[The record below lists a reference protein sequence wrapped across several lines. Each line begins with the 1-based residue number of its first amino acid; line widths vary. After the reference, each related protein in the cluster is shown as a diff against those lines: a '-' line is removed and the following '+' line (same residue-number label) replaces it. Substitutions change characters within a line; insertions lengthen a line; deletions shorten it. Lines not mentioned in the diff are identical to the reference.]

1 MALVKKLIATVC
13 AIGLIFASA
22 FMGYQID
29 NRQNISASAVE
40 VTENEVPTT
49 QPRASSGIDLS
60 KYPTANL
67 FSSQS
72 AIPYTNC
79 TYENGVVK
87 QISADSADYYTWKIQ
102 FFKDSTLL
110 TQSDVIFPQTGT
122 IPALTI
128 EKPSEANRLF
138 FGLNGREKDTLIMID
153 VSNFPNGKYT
163 ATWNVLNITQGS
175 VSWDNIMLN
184 SGEVAYP
191 YIPNLDDVYN
201 DGYNKGESAG
211 HEAGYQEGYED
222 ASDTLNLGI
231 FFGATV
237 SGSFTYQEGEK
248 LSLSDGTPNF
258 LYNSVN
264 FNSIWKKYEVYPGSS
279 GIYNLLETAEITL
292 NFKTTFDYYAFS
304 LYFSGDSVVT
314 SATFISSDGSRYKAS
329 IEKWDSNTSI
339 GGEYALIKITDSDI
353 PSSIEVTAL
362 TIYFG
367 RASDTLQ
374 NATVYS
380 NAGGYLNGYDNG
392 YTAGNSAGHTEGV
405 LQGRE
410 EGYKKGEKVG
420 YENGYGVG
428 YSDGLKTAE
437 TGDFMSLITAVID
450 APVTAFT
457 SLLDFEILG
466 FNMRTFVLSIL
477 TAALVIAMLRLFS
490 GKFG

>member
-1 MALVKKLIATVC
+1 MALVKKFIATVC

-22 FMGYQID
+22 FTGYQID
-29 NRQNISASAVE
+29 NRQNISASAEE
-40 VTENEVPTT
+40 VTENELPTT

-67 FSSQS
+67 
-72 AIPYTNC
+72 IPYPYAKGT
-79 TYENGVVK
+79 TTINGVTFTVNN
-87 QISADSADYYTWKIQ
+87 D
-102 FFKDSTLL
+102 
-110 TQSDVIFPQTGT
+110 GT
-122 IPALTI
+122 V
-128 EKPSEANRLF
+128 NV
-138 FGLNGREKDTLIMID
+138 NG
-153 VSNFPNGKYT
+153 T
-163 ATWNVLNITQGS
+163 ATTRIDFILSKYISVTVGDSYFLSGCPSGGASAKFIMLLYDGTNGYADIGAGYKVVAKSNNFS
-175 VSWDNIMLN
+175 VSIIIYEGVTVNNLVFKPMLN
-184 SGEVAYP
+184 VGETAYP
-191 YIPNLDDVYN
+191 YSPPYDLIYN

-211 HEAGYQEGYED
+211 HEAGYQD

-231 FFGATV
+231 FLGATV

-264 FNSIWKKYEVYPGSS
+264 FNSIWKKYESYPGSS
-279 GIYNLLETAEITL
+279 GIDNLLETAEITL

-339 GGEYALIKITDSDI
+339 GGEYALIKITDSNI
-353 PSSIEVTAL
+353 PASIEVTAL

-380 NAGGYLNGYDNG
+380 DAGGYLNGYDNG

-410 EGYKKGEKVG
+410 EGYKQGETIG

-466 FNMRTFVLSIL
+466 FNMRTFVLSLL

-490 GKFG
+490 GKLGG